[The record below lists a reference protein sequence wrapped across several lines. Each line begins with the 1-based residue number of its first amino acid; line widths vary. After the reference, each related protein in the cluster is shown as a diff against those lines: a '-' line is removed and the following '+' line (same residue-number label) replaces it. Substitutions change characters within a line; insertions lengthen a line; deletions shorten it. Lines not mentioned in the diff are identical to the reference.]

1 MSGASVTKRCAVCGR
16 SRSYEAT
23 DEFCAVCGT
32 EALESECTCGRV
44 FDFALDE
51 SETADL
57 YCPRCGR
64 ALRGRAG
71 EFTS

>member
-1 MSGASVTKRCAVCGR
+1 MSGAAVTKRCAVCGR
-16 SRSYEAT
+16 FRSYEAT

>member
-1 MSGASVTKRCAVCGR
+1 MTAPSTTKRCAVCGR
-16 SRSYEAT
+16 FRPYEAT
-23 DEFCAVCGT
+23 DEFCVVCGT
-32 EALESECTCGRV
+32 EALERECACGRA
-44 FDFALDE
+44 FDFALGE

-64 ALRGRAG
+64 ALRGRTG

>member
-1 MSGASVTKRCAVCGR
+1 MSVAQGTKRCAVCGR
-16 SRSYEAT
+16 FRSYEAT
-23 DEFCAVCGT
+23 DELCAVCGT

>member
-1 MSGASVTKRCAVCGR
+1 MNAAPVTKRCSVCGR
-16 SRSYEAT
+16 FRSYEDGDA
-23 DEFCAVCGT
+23 FCVVCGT
-32 EALESECTCGRV
+32 EALERECACGRA
-44 FDFALDE
+44 FDFALEE

>member
-1 MSGASVTKRCAVCGR
+1 MSAAFVAKRCAVCGR
-16 SRSYEAT
+16 FRSYEAT
-23 DEFCAVCGT
+23 DQFCVVCGT
-32 EALESECTCGRV
+32 DALENACTCGRA
-44 FDFALDE
+44 FDFALEE
-51 SETADL
+51 SESADL

>member
-1 MSGASVTKRCAVCGR
+1 MSAAFVTKRCAVCGR
-16 SRSYEAT
+16 FRSYESS
-23 DEFCAVCGT
+23 DQFCVVCGT
-32 EALESECTCGRV
+32 DALEGECTCGRA

-51 SETADL
+51 SEAADL